1 MEPADD
7 IATIGALI
15 SAINKA
21 WTDGH
26 PEALAQYFHDRM
38 VIVAPGFRQ
47 RVEGSEAC
55 VRSYADFVGRTTIKG
70 YSEEE
75 AVIDLWGDTAVA
87 SYRFALAWE
96 MDGQPYYE
104 AGRDLFVLR
113 RESGRWL
120 VVWRTVLPA
129 ADKRAPVG

>member
-1 MEPADD
+1 MERTDD
-7 IATIGALI
+7 IAAIRAVI

-26 PEALAQYFHDRM
+26 PEAVAPHFHDRM

-47 RVEGSEAC
+47 CVEGREAC
-55 VRSYADFVGRTTIKG
+55 AKSYAEFVAHATIKG
-70 YSEEE
+70 YSEEDATVE
-75 AVIDLWGDTAVA
+75 VWGDTAVA

-96 MDGQPYYE
+96 MDEQPYYE

-113 RESGRWL
+113 RENGRWL
-120 VVWRTVLPA
+120 AVWRTVLPA
-129 ADKRAPVG
+129 ADKRAP